1 MTFESILNILK
12 ENIYIVAGVAIVL
25 IVLIF
30 LYIRSAQKRRLRN
43 QFDALE
49 VKYNELVSI
58 PILFKINK
66 ATSLAKINPDEE
78 TEVMECKALFDE
90 INKNQ
95 ETITQVMADLED
107 AIAYNKV
114 KDSRGY
120 LVELDELV
128 NKSLLNTH
136 TLNKRL
142 EVLLEQE
149 TNQRLEITEL
159 KETFRELKQE
169 TNSKASLLR
178 DAYDALDEQIHSVE
192 HLFSVFEEWMYAS
205 DFMKAREVT
214 EEVKGELSLLK
225 LRLDEIPKLYEIA
238 KGHIPSLLDEVSRL
252 YQGVIQDGVYV
263 EHLEV
268 PKNIG
273 VLSDVLRDD
282 LIVLAQGDVEKA
294 KSSLLE
300 IHKRLETIA
309 TQIQKENASH
319 REVTNLSETV
329 FASISELKEECVK
342 VVDQAPRVERRYG
355 FNGFV
360 DQAQSFETSIAD
372 FDEVAQKISRMIHEE
387 KIPAST
393 VILSLQEL
401 GQDVQILKQEFT
413 EFVEKMDQANADEIR
428 ANNQL
433 MKLYLII
440 NDVQVRIHRRFLPI
454 ISEKYHDDVLT
465 AVEYTHRIATMLED
479 DAVDVAVLNAT
490 VDEAIDFTYK
500 LHNNVNN
507 LVGAVDMCEN
517 AIVYANKFR
526 AFVPDI
532 DTELTRAE
540 LAFQSGEYTQALA
553 TVINAVDRYRPDS
566 SYEEMIRN
574 NAKSAR

>member
-1 MTFESILNILK
+1 MNMDSILRFFTENSVFLVIALIL
-12 ENIYIVAGVAIVL
+12 L
-25 IVLIF
+25 IVLVFI
-30 LYIRSAQKRRLRN
+30 YSRSAKKRRLRN

-49 VKYNELVSI
+49 IKYNELVSI

-66 ATSLAKINPDEE
+66 ASSLAKINPDEE
-78 TEVMECKALFDE
+78 TEVMECKSLFDE

-107 AIAYNKV
+107 AIAYNKL
-114 KDSRGY
+114 KESKEY
-120 LVELDELV
+120 LEELDELV
-128 NKSLLNTH
+128 NNSLSNTH
-136 TLNKRL
+136 TLNSRL

-149 TNQRLEITEL
+149 TNQRLEVTEL
-159 KETFRELKQE
+159 KEQFRDLKQDV
-169 TNSKASLLR
+169 NKNAGSLR
-178 DAYDALDEQIHSVE
+178 DAYDALDEQIHSIE

-205 DFMKAREVT
+205 DFIKAKEIAD
-214 EEVKGELSLLK
+214 EVKNELSLLE
-225 LRLDEIPKLYEIA
+225 LRLHEIPKMYEIA

-252 YQGVIQDGVYV
+252 YQGVVQEGVYV

-282 LIVLAQGDVEKA
+282 LIVLAQGDVVKA

-300 IHKRLETIA
+300 IHKRLETLA
-309 TQIQKENASH
+309 TQIQKENTAH
-319 REVTNLSETV
+319 REVTSLSETV
-329 FASISELKEECVK
+329 FSSIEELKEESVK
-342 VVDQAPRVERRYG
+342 ILEQAPRVERRYG
-355 FNGFV
+355 FEGFV
-360 DQAQSFETSIAD
+360 EQATMFETTITEYDGVS
-372 FDEVAQKISRMIHEE
+372 QKILRMIHEE

-401 GQDVQILKQEFT
+401 GQDVSILREEFI
-413 EFVEKMDQANADEIR
+413 EFVEKMNQANADEIR
-428 ANNQL
+428 AQNQL

-454 ISEKYHDDVLT
+454 ISEKYDDDVLQ
-465 AVEYTHRIATMLED
+465 AVRYTHSIATMLED
-479 DAVDVAVLNAT
+479 DELDVDILNAT

-526 AFVPDI
+526 AYVPDI
-532 DTELTRAE
+532 DAELTRAE

>member
-1 MTFESILNILK
+1 MNMDSILRFFTENSVYLVIALILL
-12 ENIYIVAGVAIVL
+12 VVLVL
-25 IVLIF
+25 I
-30 LYIRSAQKRRLRN
+30 YSRSAKKRRLRN

-49 VKYNELVSI
+49 IKYNELVSI

-66 ATSLAKINPDEE
+66 ASSLAKINPDEE
-78 TEVMECKALFDE
+78 TEVMECKSLFDE

-107 AIAYNKV
+107 AIAYNKL
-114 KDSRGY
+114 KESKEY
-120 LVELDELV
+120 LEELDELV
-128 NKSLLNTH
+128 NNSLSNTH
-136 TLNKRL
+136 TLNSRL

-149 TNQRLEITEL
+149 TNQRLEVTEL
-159 KETFRELKQE
+159 KERFRDLKQDV
-169 TNSKASLLR
+169 NKNAGSLR
-178 DAYDALDEQIHSVE
+178 DAYDALDEQIHSIE

-205 DFMKAREVT
+205 DFIKAKEIAD
-214 EEVKGELSLLK
+214 EVKNELSLLE
-225 LRLDEIPKLYEIA
+225 LRLHEIPKMYEIA

-252 YQGVIQDGVYV
+252 YQGVVQEGVYV

-282 LIVLAQGDVEKA
+282 LIVLAQGDVIKA

-300 IHKRLETIA
+300 IHKRLETLA
-309 TQIQKENASH
+309 TQIQKENTAH
-319 REVTNLSETV
+319 REVTSLSETV
-329 FASISELKEECVK
+329 FSSIEELKEESVK
-342 VVDQAPRVERRYG
+342 ILEQAPRVERRYG
-355 FNGFV
+355 FEGFV
-360 DQAQSFETSIAD
+360 EQATMFETTITEYDGVS
-372 FDEVAQKISRMIHEE
+372 QKILRMIHEE

-401 GQDVQILKQEFT
+401 GQDVSILREEFI
-413 EFVEKMDQANADEIR
+413 EFVEKMNQANADEIR
-428 ANNQL
+428 AQNQL

-454 ISEKYHDDVLT
+454 ISEKYDDDVLQ
-465 AVEYTHRIATMLED
+465 AVRYTHSIATMLED
-479 DAVDVAVLNAT
+479 DELDVDILNAT

-526 AFVPDI
+526 AYVPDI
-532 DTELTRAE
+532 DAELTRAE